1 MKFIRYFFEYFFI
14 KIFFFIFKII
24 GYEKSSNLGE
34 KIGRFIGPI
43 SRDKTLIF
51 RNLEKSNIG
60 QNKIDREKIINQMW
74 GNYGRIFA
82 EYPFLKLFSNSELSS
97 YIEIEGEQIL
107 KDLVNKKKNAVFI
120 SGHFN
125 NFELMAMH
133 IEKAGINLAAVYRPL
148 NNYFLNSTM
157 ENIRKNFICK
167 NQIKKGIAGSRAL
180 LKLVKSGYSV
190 ALMIDQRVS
199 EGIKSKFFNEEAL
212 TTTIPAQLVKKFNL
226 EVIPVYIERKDN
238 FYFKMYVDKPILFEE
253 RASIQNITDELNDVL
268 EKKVLKNA
276 SQWIWS
282 HNRWK

>member
-1 MKFIRYFFEYFFI
+1 MKFIRYFFEYVFI

-34 KIGRFIGPI
+34 KIGRFIGPF

-82 EYPFLKLFSNSELSS
+82 EYPFLNLFSNSELSN

-199 EGIKSKFFNEEAL
+199 EGIKIKFFNEEAL

-253 RASIQNITDELNDVL
+253 RASIQNITDQLNDIL
-268 EKKVLKNA
+268 KKKVLKNA